1 MAKYGPRWSPADYTP
16 FYLIQEPTHTMK
28 EVSAEYSRMRTL
40 LIHRVERLEAA
51 GIGEAQAAYVKQS
64 LPTLK
69 EIEKIHEKNVEEYNR
84 IKQELEV
91 MKRTKATRS
100 QYKKLQRKLK
110 RIPKTLREEVA
121 ERLSQARSIELE
133 RGYSLKGIKEIQQT
147 INKETGELVPLGEVL
162 SFREYMKS
170 WRTSAFYKT
179 IVGSGEAAGYHS
191 DEYQDIGGS
200 FTDFYT
206 LYKSERYGA

>member
-16 FYLIQEPTHTMK
+16 FYLIQEPTHSMK
-28 EVSAEYSRMRTL
+28 EVRAEYSRMRTQ

-51 GIGEAQAAYVKQS
+51 GIGEAQAAYVRS
-64 LPTLK
+64 MLPTLK
-69 EIEKIHEKNVEEYNR
+69 ELDQMQPRTERRGKNKRQISMEEE
-84 IKQELEV
+84 IKL
-91 MKRTKATRS
+91 
-100 QYKKLQRKLK
+100 
-110 RIPKTLREEVA
+110 
-121 ERLSQARSIELE
+121 RLSEARAIELE

-206 LYKSERYGA
+206 LFKSERYGA

>member
-1 MAKYGPRWSPADYTP
+1 M
-16 FYLIQEPTHTMK
+16 E
-28 EVSAEYSRMRTL
+28 E
-40 LIHRVERLEAA
+40 
-51 GIGEAQAAYVKQS
+51 
-64 LPTLK
+64 
-69 EIEKIHEKNVEEYNR
+69 EI
-84 IKQELEV
+84 
-91 MKRTKATRS
+91 
-100 QYKKLQRKLK
+100 KL
-110 RIPKTLREEVA
+110 
-121 ERLSQARSIELE
+121 RLSEARAIEME

-206 LYKSERYGA
+206 LYKSERYES